1 VRVALELQLLAAA
14 VLVGLVHLL
23 WAAAAAQPQ
32 RGLKWNVGSRATTPV
47 ILTGMAGR
55 LERAF
60 ANFRETF
67 PLFAAAVLGA
77 YLGGPARHAPPMAR
91 CSTWRRGWSTC
102 RSTPSAF
109 RYVRSLVWLLSL
121 IGIGLVLAALVI

>member
-1 VRVALELQLLAAA
+1 MRVAIELQLLAAA

-32 RGLKWNVGSRATTPV
+32 RGLKWNVGPRDEPV
-47 ILTGMAGR
+47 VLTGMAGR

-67 PLFAAAVLGA
+67 PLFAAAVVVVYLSGRIGFVSAHGA
-77 YLGGPARHAPPMAR
+77 LLYVVARLIYLPLYAFGVPVAR
-91 CSTWRRGWSTC
+91 SI
-102 RSTPSAF
+102 
-109 RYVRSLVWLLSL
+109 VWLLSF
-121 IGIGLVLAALVI
+121 IGIGMVLAAMVV